1 MQHVFGFYWGI
12 LTRDAVGEPHA
23 RQVLKD
29 GCGGFVKRYSFGG
42 TLVTPSII
50 MHSSLVSISVQLLT
64 PNPGGTSQRLPMVIQ
79 SPCKQLH
86 SDAKY
91 RVSHSCNF
99 RVGAY
104 WAEQCVRACVCVCEP
119 ELPFGFAQLL
129 NIFQW
134 LVNGVHGVCN
144 AFGFDSTEPV
154 THNSA
159 ALEKTKYLW

>member
-1 MQHVFGFYWGI
+1 MLSTVCHTAVI
-12 LTRDAVGEPHA
+12 LE
-23 RQVLKD
+23 
-29 GCGGFVKRYSFGG
+29 
-42 TLVTPSII
+42 LVHIE
-50 MHSSLVSISVQLLT
+50 LNSV
-64 PNPGGTSQRLPMVIQ
+64 
-79 SPCKQLH
+79 
-86 SDAKY
+86 
-91 RVSHSCNF
+91 
-99 RVGAY
+99 
-104 WAEQCVRACVCVCEP
+104 CVRVCVCEP